1 MMLNHW
7 CIHVHVRSIIYFPN
21 YLEKTYE
28 GMLIVVLFAR
38 YTSLLDAKIRLEPI
52 DSVLCAGTLAWLPKP
67 SSIIC
72 TPCDLVRDDAT
83 PNLWAQ
89 CIERCIAYNAT
100 LVQSSGVV

>member
-1 MMLNHW
+1 MHER
-7 CIHVHVRSIIYFPN
+7 CQIIGVYMYTIVPK
-21 YLEKTYE
+21 YLERHSVC
-28 GMLIVVLFAR
+28 LIVVIFAR